1 MTITLDRRTFIKAG
15 AAGGLVIAS
24 SVPPGWLAP
33 AGAGRGLWRHGVASG
48 DPRSRSVVI
57 WTRVTPADNAT
68 PGSGRGKKVEV
79 SWEIAS
85 DRRFKFVV
93 RKGRV
98 TTSAR
103 RDHTVKLA
111 VDRLRPAER
120 YYYRFKAMGQ
130 WSPVGR
136 TKTAPSARADIES
149 LRFGV
154 ASCSNFEG
162 GFFAAYRHMSDRNDL
177 DFVLHLGDYIYEYAP
192 GEYGPG
198 PDIGRTHKPRKEM
211 VTLGD
216 YRLRHATYKR
226 DPDLQRLHARFPFI
240 TTWDDHELTN
250 DSYNKGAENHGDD
263 DEEPA
268 ISFKRRRNN
277 AYKAYFEWM
286 PIRRPDRVEAPSRIY
301 RGFPFGRLADLSM
314 LDTRQYR
321 DKQPPNQTHPSRDD
335 PERTIV
341 GEEQMTWIKK
351 RLSASASRWRLIGNQ
366 VMIIPFEVA
375 PDTPF
380 NVDAWDGYG
389 ADRAELLG
397 HINERGI
404 DNVAFLTGDIHSSWA
419 TDVPLD
425 ADAYKLTQE
434 SVAVELV
441 GTSITSDN
449 LDEMTG
455 KPSDAEETGIKT
467 MNPHVKMVELDSH
480 GYSVCEVTKQRLQ
493 FDWYYISDREDPKAT
508 QSFATAFKVEDGS
521 NKVTEAEEP
530 IS

>member
-1 MTITLDRRTFIKAG
+1 M
-15 AAGGLVIAS
+15 
-24 SVPPGWLAP
+24 
-33 AGAGRGLWRHGVASG
+33 
-48 DPRSRSVVI
+48 
-57 WTRVTPADNAT
+57 
-68 PGSGRGKKVEV
+68 
-79 SWEIAS
+79 
-85 DRRFKFVV
+85 
-93 RKGRV
+93 
-98 TTSAR
+98 
-103 RDHTVKLA
+103 
-111 VDRLRPAER
+111 
-120 YYYRFKAMGQ
+120 
-130 WSPVGR
+130 
-136 TKTAPSARADIES
+136 
-149 LRFGV
+149 
-154 ASCSNFEG
+154 
-162 GFFAAYRHMSDRNDL
+162 
-177 DFVLHLGDYIYEYAP
+177 LHLGDYIYEYAP

-286 PIRRPDRVEAPSRIY
+286 PIRRPDKVEAPSRIY
-301 RGFPFGRLADLSM
+301 RRFPFGRLADLSM

-321 DKQPPNQTHPSRDD
+321 DKQPPNQTDPSRDD

-341 GEEQMTWIKK
+341 GEEQMRWIKR
-351 RLSASASRWRLIGNQ
+351 RLSASSSRWRLIGNQ

-419 TDVPLD
+419 ADVPLD

-449 LDEMTG
+449 LDEITG

-480 GYSVCEVTKQRLQ
+480 GYSVCEVTKQRIQ